1 MQARPR
7 QLPARTQIFA
17 CALLAAALIA
27 PVAGLKL
34 RLAFELF
41 PGALYLGLM
50 ALPAFFGGGTPARP
64 GPDLQLG
71 AYGGPAYTMASPLS
85 FTQPGGTD
93 LRFESIPWEGQS
105 FKPPPYYGLRGIVW
119 PANSGQGLMLDFTHI
134 KAESVKDVRV
144 DQTGTRDGQQVPEQE
159 QLSATFSKLEFT
171 HGYNILTLNL
181 MRRRAPTA
189 RKLVA
194 YAGAGG
200 GIAIPHVEV
209 GRTGRPAKTRTSEY
223 QLAGPAVQILGGVEW
238 RFSRHVS
245 LFLEY
250 KLSCSAISGKVR
262 DGGKVAVNLCTHQL
276 LGGPAW
282 HLRAAAIAGP

>member
-1 MQARPR
+1 MQARLR
-7 QLPARTQIFA
+7 QLPVRTQTFA
-17 CALLAAALIA
+17 CALLAASLIA
-27 PVAGLKL
+27 PAAGFKL
-34 RLAFELF
+34 RPAFELF
-41 PGALYLGLM
+41 PGAVYLGLM
-50 ALPAFFGGGTPARP
+50 AFPAFFGDGTAARP

-71 AYGGPAYTMASPLS
+71 AYGGPAYSMASPLS

-93 LRFESIPWEGQS
+93 LRFESIPWEGQP

-200 GIAIPHVEV
+200 ALSLAAYWIVIWAMTVAPIPLVAALRE
-209 GRTGRPAKTRTSEY
+209 TSILFALLIGMVFLGEKVTPVRGVSI
-223 QLAGPAVQILGGVEW
+223 LAV
-238 RFSRHVS
+238 
-245 LFLEY
+245 
-250 KLSCSAISGKVR
+250 
-262 DGGKVAVNLCTHQL
+262 
-276 LGGPAW
+276 
-282 HLRAAAIAGP
+282 IAGLILMRL